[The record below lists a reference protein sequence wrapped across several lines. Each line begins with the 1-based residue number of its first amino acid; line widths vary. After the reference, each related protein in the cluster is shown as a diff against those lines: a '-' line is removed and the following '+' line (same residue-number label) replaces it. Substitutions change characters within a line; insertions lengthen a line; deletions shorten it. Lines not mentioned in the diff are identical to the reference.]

1 MTGAYERGTSRS
13 GRSVDRSGF
22 AATTEI
28 ERLATEDSPGR
39 TEPKVGPNE
48 QGVLGKPTLRRVGQE
63 PRDHLHRGK
72 AGRLGSLGKAL
83 LGERRII
90 KKKKPVAS
98 DD

>member
-1 MTGAYERGTSRS
+1 MSGGYETGTSRS

-48 QGVLGKPTLRRVGQE
+48 QGVLGKSALRRVGQE
-63 PRDHLHRGK
+63 PRDHLDRGQT
-72 AGRLGSLGKAL
+72 GRLGSLGEAL
-83 LGERRII
+83 LGERGLVIE
-90 KKKKPVAS
+90 KVPVAS
-98 DD
+98 A